1 MGGTLILDLENYMEP
16 ISDLGWGASSG
27 RGSNPYQSGDH
38 NSLSYR
44 TNPSDKLIRFLL
56 RPVRIL
62 DHRHVEVFRDKT
74 NALSGTAGGKYGL
87 FTYSTPS
94 ARATTSS
101 RFLRSSNPAVDNPP
115 YAPAY
120 FFASAGAYTATS
132 SSGPN
137 IPGTEASSFT
147 NSLKQ
152 TVARIS
158 ISDNT
163 LQHLRADANRRGDF
177 TVQPRYTQSLY
188 PGTNLNKSDH
198 SGESS
203 HTDNEV
209 DG

>member
-1 MGGTLILDLENYMEP
+1 M
-16 ISDLGWGASSG
+16 
-27 RGSNPYQSGDH
+27 
-38 NSLSYR
+38 
-44 TNPSDKLIRFLL
+44 
-56 RPVRIL
+56 
-62 DHRHVEVFRDKT
+62 
-74 NALSGTAGGKYGL
+74 
-87 FTYSTPS
+87 
-94 ARATTSS
+94 
-101 RFLRSSNPAVDNPP
+101 DNPP

-132 SSGPN
+132 SAGPK
-137 IPGTEASSFT
+137 IPGTEASDFT